1 MLTVSLYEH
10 ISTLEIIVFVG
21 PQSLCNQSFWCRFML
36 SRCFLD
42 LSVGVGAFV
51 TGLSQISSFCS

>member
-1 MLTVSLYEH
+1 
-10 ISTLEIIVFVG
+10 
-21 PQSLCNQSFWCRFML
+21 ML

-51 TGLSQISSFCS
+51 TGPQESDLFLFLF